1 MVGTAVRSPQ
11 QKDADQA
18 DSPSVVTC
26 RSLNK
31 LDDST
36 LLKTKSKLRGKSAKG
51 GKEWIG
57 TGRRRLQWLP
67 WTTMTAR
74 LARCYLTALHKDPRG
89 QTWLTVAMLLF
100 SSNIDEKRP

>member
-1 MVGTAVRSPQ
+1 MVGSAVGNRHSE
-11 QKDADQA
+11 DADQA
-18 DSPSVVTC
+18 ESPSVVTC

-36 LLKTKSKLRGKSAKG
+36 LLKRKSKLRGKSAKG

-74 LARCYLTALHKDPRG
+74 LA
-89 QTWLTVAMLLF
+89 
-100 SSNIDEKRP
+100 